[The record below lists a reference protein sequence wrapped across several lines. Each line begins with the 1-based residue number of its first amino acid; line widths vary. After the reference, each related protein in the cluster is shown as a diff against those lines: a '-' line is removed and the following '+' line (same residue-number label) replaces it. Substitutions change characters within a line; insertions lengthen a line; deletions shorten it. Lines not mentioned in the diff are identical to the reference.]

1 MLVVDTNVAVR
12 ACDGREGFELLGDE
26 ELVAPPL
33 LWSEFTSLVHEAVW
47 RREID
52 RRQGL
57 RLLDRL
63 DATPVPTPDGR
74 AVDGDDARVGTAL
87 TLYNKASWPFLS
99 QALADLQHGNGER
112 MRRAADLF
120 YGRDVGGFAQEL
132 FDRYFT
138 ITALEQDYPRDVDA
152 YLQAGK
158 QSWTEH
164 EHFWWNS
171 GYLEL
176 NYGLYP
182 LPSSFGISRV
192 MAGL

>member
-63 DATPVPTPDGR
+63 DAGR
-74 AVDGDDARVGTAL
+74 LRRRDHR
-87 TLYNKASWPFLS
+87 
-99 QALADLQHGNGER
+99 DL
-112 MRRAADLF
+112 RRAAWRIADSLGLAKTYDAEF
-120 YGRDVGGFAQEL
+120 V
-132 FDRYFT
+132 
-138 ITALEQDYPRDVDA
+138 ALASLLDCRLVTLD
-152 YLQAGK
+152 
-158 QSWTEH
+158 
-164 EHFWWNS
+164 
-171 GYLEL
+171 
-176 NYGLYP
+176 
-182 LPSSFGISRV
+182 SRLRRGA
-192 MAGL
+192 AGLGFVVGPADL